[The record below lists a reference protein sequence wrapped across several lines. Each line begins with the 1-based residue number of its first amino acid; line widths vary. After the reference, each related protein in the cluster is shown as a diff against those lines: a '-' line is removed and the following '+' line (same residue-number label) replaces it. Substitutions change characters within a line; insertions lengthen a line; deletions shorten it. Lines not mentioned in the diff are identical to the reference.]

1 MGHMEVAS
9 DKANMNTL
17 SSPRARYM
25 PSTEVHAAS
34 LLAMPF
40 DDSYDVSRAI

>member
-25 PSTEVHAAS
+25 PSTEVHAP